1 MLKWGYAAHL
11 TLLCLVDD
19 AFTRL
24 WVLGSTLLTCAAYHP
39 QGGTRPTRAVALLP
53 CPLPLMSRSRSLP
66 ATPAAGRYLISS
78 YTYYDR
84 YLYSVHLKPLTGVKN
99 LACAAIVAMAVGLGA
114 LSVGGGGAASLS
126 SLAAVRRPMAVVGG
140 LISHREMIMDIKV
153 RVRVRVKGEG

>member
-39 QGGTRPTRAVALLP
+39 QGGTQPTRAVALLP

-66 ATPAAGRYLISS
+66 ATPAAGRYL
-78 YTYYDR
+78 
-84 YLYSVHLKPLTGVKN
+84 YSVHLKPVTGVKN